1 MIKIFV
7 GLETVRTLVA
17 WNASV
22 IMPVRNM
29 KKGELVKN
37 DIISSLSTSYGS
49 IELMELDLAS
59 FDSVRRFATSLQ
71 SKKVHIDTLVL
82 NAVLIEAHLIVHKI
96 FKL

>member
-82 NAVLIEAHLIVHKI
+82 NAVLIEAHL
-96 FKL
+96 